1 MLINKVNKDDGVIIS
16 LKGKIIGDSVIKFKQ
31 ILDEQLD
38 AGVKWIILDLAQ
50 VPMMDS
56 SALGNIIAA
65 FLKLRERKGKLAL
78 LNAQKGVVNV
88 LNITKLD
95 TLFSVYDDMQS
106 ALESVNS

>member
-1 MLINKVNKDDGVIIS
+1 MLINKENKDDGVVIS

-31 ILDEQLD
+31 SIDEQID
-38 AGVKWIILDLAQ
+38 AGAKWIILDLAQ

-56 SALGNIIAA
+56 SALGTIIAA

-106 ALESVNS
+106 ALESINS